1 MTPERARVL
10 SEGLVAGLLGYAVIA
25 LFFGS
30 LHLFTGQS
38 LFRTA
43 AALGDGL
50 VSHDASIVR
59 GVTAGSVIAFNGI
72 HMLAFTLFGMIAA
85 WLVSRAERNP
95 GFFIVMLF
103 LGLAGFFVSL
113 SGFLGFS
120 IDRPLA
126 PSWIAVAV
134 ANVIAGLCMAG
145 YLFRAHPGLWAV
157 IRESTDTETEHPFP
171 QAGTGPQLR
180 ER

>member
-1 MTPERARVL
+1 MTPERTRVL

-38 LFRTA
+38 LFHAA

-50 VSHDASIVR
+50 VSNDASIV
-59 GVTAGSVIAFNGI
+59 GGAVAGSVIAFNGV
-72 HMLAFTLFGMIAA
+72 HLLSFMFFGLIAA

-95 GFFIVMLF
+95 GFFFVMLF
-103 LGLAGFFVSL
+103 LGLAGFFYSL

-126 PSWIAVAV
+126 PSWITVGL
-134 ANVIAGLCMAG
+134 ANVVAGLFMAG
-145 YLFRAHPGLWAV
+145 YLFRSHPDLWV
-157 IRESTDTETEHPFP
+157 VLRDSTDPETEHPFP
-171 QAGTGPQLR
+171 AAGAGPRLR
-180 ER
+180 